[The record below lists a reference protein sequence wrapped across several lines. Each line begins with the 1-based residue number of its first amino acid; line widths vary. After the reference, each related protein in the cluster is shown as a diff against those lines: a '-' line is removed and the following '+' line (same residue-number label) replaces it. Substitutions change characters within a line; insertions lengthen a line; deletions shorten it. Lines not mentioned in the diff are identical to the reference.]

1 MLNVMI
7 AEDNVPVSVHLSNDI
22 NTKDVRCIDI
32 ENEGTK
38 VYRKIKE
45 LKPDLLV
52 LDLKMPGKNGIQILE
67 EMTNDKEIKT
77 EVIIYSGENE
87 YMTLVKNYEC
97 VTMFIS
103 KFTPTQEVGRRIQLI
118 ANEKSNKKIENKVS
132 DILMKLGFSYAM
144 KGTRL
149 ISDCIIYSIK
159 QNTENINDIYKYIEE
174 QKKCNIYT
182 IKSDIYTAINAMW
195 KYTDKEKT
203 RKILRLGECDKP
215 SAKLVISMTK
225 YYIER

>member
-7 AEDNVPVSVHLSNDI
+7 AEDNVQVSVHLSNNI

-32 ENEGTK
+32 ENEGTR

-45 LKPDLLV
+45 LKPDLLL
-52 LDLKMPGKNGIQILE
+52 LDLKMPGENGIQILE
-67 EMTNDKEIKT
+67 KITNDKEIKT

-87 YMTLVKNYEC
+87 YMSLVKGYEC

-103 KFTPTQEVGRRIQLI
+103 KITPTQEVGRRIQLI
-118 ANEKSNKKIENKVS
+118 ADERLNKKVENKVS
-132 DILMKLGFSYAM
+132 DILMKIGFSYTM

-149 ISDCIIYSIK
+149 LSDCIIYSIK
-159 QNTENINDIYKYIEE
+159 QESENINDIYKYIAEE
-174 QKKCNIYT
+174 KKCNTYT

-203 RKILRLGECDKP
+203 RKILRIGECDRP
-215 SAKLVISMTK
+215 SAKLVISMVK